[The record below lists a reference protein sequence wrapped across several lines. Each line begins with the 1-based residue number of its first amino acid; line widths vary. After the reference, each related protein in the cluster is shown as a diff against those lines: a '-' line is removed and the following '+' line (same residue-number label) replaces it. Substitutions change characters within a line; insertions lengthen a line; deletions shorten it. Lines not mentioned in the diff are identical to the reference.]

1 MSNQTANET
10 ERPDVPAN
18 HPSSSAVDAE
28 KKARPVTTRKAG
40 NGRTPS
46 ARKIVPGKKTAGE
59 NTRRSAG
66 NRRKR
71 RFSRKQILIALIA
84 FVVIF
89 DAAVMSIWFLGGRGG
104 PSVPPHD
111 DFSTLIQGQ
120 MPNNRHINE
129 IGYDSALTFANY
141 PDLTI
146 VNTSSLKPIENDL
159 FKSGAGPDG
168 TDLLYDELI
177 VGRALKLNSDWVDYL
192 NSTQSNQSV
201 FTSVKEN
208 STAQTKITELG
219 AGSMVAYHRFAIG
232 EIRHVGKNYYLI
244 TRANYTLT
252 QAGQLDIHDDIFV
265 YKLTAQGSTMVV
277 TDFEQIAMN
286 NVPQNETSVTPT
298 DETGEEPTGEVSE
311 EVTDETGGE
320 PESTEESTGETDE
333 GATGE
338 SGEDSGATP
347 SAPDE

>member
-1 MSNQTANET
+1 MSNQTINET
-10 ERPDVPAN
+10 ERPDVPEN
-18 HPSSSAVDAE
+18 HSASSGADPKRKTRS
-28 KKARPVTTRKAG
+28 VTSRKVA

-46 ARKIVPGKKTAGE
+46 ARKIASNKKTTDAGAG
-59 NTRRSAG
+59 RSVDS
-66 NRRKR
+66 RRKR
-71 RFSRKQILIALIA
+71 RFGRKQILIALIA
-84 FVVIF
+84 VVLIF
-89 DAAVMSIWFLGGRGG
+89 DAAVMSLWFFGGGGG

-120 MPNNRHINE
+120 MSNNRNIHE

-177 VGRALKLNSDWVDYL
+177 VGRALKLNSDWDDYL
-192 NSTQSNQSV
+192 NRGSQSV

-208 STAQTKITELG
+208 SEAQTKITELG
-219 AGSMVAYHRFAIG
+219 AGSMVAYHRLAIG

-265 YKLTAQGSTMVV
+265 YKLTAQGGTMVV
-277 TDFEQIAMN
+277 VDFEQIAMN
-286 NVPQNETSVTPT
+286 IPQGEPSVTPT
-298 DETGEEPTGEVSE
+298 DETGEEPTGEASE
-311 EVTDETGGE
+311 EVTDETGE
-320 PESTEESTGETDE
+320 ELESTEEPTGETGE
-333 GATGE
+333 GTTEE
-338 SGEDSGATP
+338 SGGDSDTTP